1 MNIGWIKLHRSLLEW
16 EWYDDI
22 NARIL
27 LIHLLISV
35 NYEDKKWK
43 GVIVKKG
50 SMILS
55 WQTLS
60 SGCGLSIK
68 KCRTAM
74 SKLETS
80 GEVARVAANKWQVV
94 SLVKWDELQQIEEH
108 PGKQVGK
115 QRASKG
121 QRKGKQRATT
131 KEDNNIIKEE
141 DNKLRNIPLSE
152 IDISDVESKDHD
164 YFQIA
169 KAFQKLFI
177 KNLMENQS
185 PTTHQK
191 NAKFH
196 AYLNPIRLMIE
207 KDEVSKEQLT
217 NVWTFLGSNDG
228 DFWKSNILS
237 TSKLREKF
245 SQLIIQANQYKN
257 GNRNNGKNGTTTTDF
272 GKVLSG
278 IDALYGD

>member
-80 GEVARVAANKWQVV
+80 GEVARVSANKWQVV

-257 GNRNNGKNGTTTTDF
+257 GNRNNGKNGTATTDF